1 MKIVKKLLFPLLL
14 ILTCGVVHYWQ
25 HAVASLPYLP
35 YNCIVPLGVMTPAL
49 PVLTFLTTFVLLK
62 QSKTP
67 KSVSRSFLSVAA
79 MFVPLLMTAVFF
91 LSFLTYR
98 YAAAM
103 PPLLVLPNWP
113 TGNVMMIITA
123 LCVLHLTGLLIYR
136 FVKQKY
142 TAKQIIPAA
151 IGWLL
156 LNCCLFLIT
165 T

>member
-1 MKIVKKLLFPLLL
+1 MKTLRKAAFPVLL

-35 YNCIVPLGVMTPAL
+35 YNCIVPLGVLTPAL
-49 PVLTFLTTFVLLK
+49 PVLTFLTSFVLLR
-62 QSKTP
+62 QSETP
-67 KSVSRSFLSVAA
+67 KPVARSFLSVAA

-113 TGNVMMIITA
+113 TGNVMLIITA
-123 LCVLHLTGLLIYR
+123 LCVLHLTGLLICR

-142 TAKQIIPAA
+142 TAGQIIPAA
-151 IGWLL
+151 IGWLA
-156 LNCCLFLIT
+156 LNGCLFLLT
-165 T
+165 V